1 MFTKNKT
8 HLTLHLFTLGRVFFP
23 ENRFKSS
30 ERRKRERKEYTNG
43 WKRPDPRV
51 PPILNSAPI
60 QKHLVDL
67 QTRVSSTLQS
77 IQTAAFQLLL
87 PFSHLPLSNK
97 DREGNRAKII
107 ESLPPSNSLLNSLFF
122 SRRFRSSTMS
132 KVEFAK
138 MGGRRKEQR
147 DSWSGPVVVPDRYSA
162 FKSVAPDG
170 ASGFGRSLRNLK

>member
-107 ESLPPSNSLLNSLFF
+107 ESLPPSNSLLNSWTVYFF
-122 SRRFRSSTMS
+122 HDDFDPRRCRKLNSLKS
-132 KVEFAK
+132 
-138 MGGRRKEQR
+138 GGWGGE
-147 DSWSGPVVVPDRYSA
+147 
-162 FKSVAPDG
+162 
-170 ASGFGRSLRNLK
+170 GRSRETPGPGQSSFQIVTAHSRA